1 MIPSVR
7 TISELT
13 KKSLYGL
20 ALDDLDKTLEKALS
34 HHLYSDTEGF
44 TLTLYFGKTHIEPL
58 QDLAR
63 QLFEVFPCPI
73 LLVEFRRT
81 NGWHIE
87 GIKSGA
93 LHKLRDDQED
103 QFANALD
110 GFSRKVWR
118 APRSPQVARY
128 DLAILH
134 DPQEAL
140 PPSNAKALENF
151 VRVGK
156 RMGIDVE
163 LIERKDYARIAEYDG
178 LLIRETTSVDN
189 HTYRFAKKAESEG
202 LVVMDDPTSILRC
215 TNKVYLTDLLN
226 SHQLGMPA
234 TEILYKERPEDF
246 ERVGERLGFPLV
258 LKIPDGCFSRGVIK
272 VESQQALLEA
282 TAELF
287 EHSVLLLAQ
296 EFSTPSTTG
305 ASACST
311 ANRSLPASTSC
322 PRATGK
328 STTTKP
334 RARTLTAS
342 VAPWRFTRRRERWW
356 NWR

>member
-87 GIKSGA
+87 GIKSGT

-118 APRSPQVARY
+118 VPRSKQVARY

-134 DPQEAL
+134 DTA
-140 PPSNAKALENF
+140 
-151 VRVGK
+151 
-156 RMGIDVE
+156 
-163 LIERKDYARIAEYDG
+163 
-178 LLIRETTSVDN
+178 
-189 HTYRFAKKAESEG
+189 
-202 LVVMDDPTSILRC
+202 SILRC
-215 TNKVYLTDLLN
+215 TT
-226 SHQLGMPA
+226 
-234 TEILYKERPEDF
+234 R
-246 ERVGERLGFPLV
+246 
-258 LKIPDGCFSRGVIK
+258 
-272 VESQQALLEA
+272 
-282 TAELF
+282 
-287 EHSVLLLAQ
+287 
-296 EFSTPSTTG
+296 STSPT
-305 ASACST
+305 CST
-311 ANRSLPASTSC
+311 AINWAC
-322 PRATGK
+322 PR
-328 STTTKP
+328 
-334 RARTLTAS
+334 R
-342 VAPWRFTRRRERWW
+342 RFCTRSDPKISSG
-356 NWR
+356 